1 MRIKL
6 MCLTFVVA
14 AGAAFAHQGA
24 MGVVKERMDAMGRVQ
39 GDAKVIGQMLRGQTV
54 FDADTARA
62 ALDRLVEEA
71 RAIPGHFEV
80 RDVSAPSEARELIW
94 TEFDAFSGL
103 ADEMANAAMG
113 PADTPEALRQ
123 TFIGVGAACGACHEK
138 YRAKTD

>member
-1 MRIKL
+1 MRIEL
-6 MCLTFVVA
+6 LGLAFAVA

-39 GDAKVIGQMLRGQTV
+39 GDAKVIGQMLRGQTA
-54 FDADTARA
+54 FDADAARA

-94 TEFDAFSGL
+94 TEFDTFTGL

-123 TFIGVGAACGACHEK
+123 TFIAVGAACGACHQK
-138 YRAKTD
+138 YRAKAD